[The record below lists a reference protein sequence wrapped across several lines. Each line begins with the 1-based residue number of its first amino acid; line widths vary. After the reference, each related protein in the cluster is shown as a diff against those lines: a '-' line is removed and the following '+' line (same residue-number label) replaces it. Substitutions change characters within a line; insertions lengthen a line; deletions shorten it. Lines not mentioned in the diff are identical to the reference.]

1 MQKPLVSV
9 IVPTFNR
16 RDCILRTLESILNQ
30 TYDNIEVWIV
40 DDGSADDTDL
50 VVNSF
55 ITNYKGTKQIYYIIQ
70 NNAGAP
76 TARNNGF
83 KHSKGEYVIFFD
95 SDDEMLPR
103 RVELQVQSIQI
114 ENADACTAGYE
125 IWRDGK
131 KVGESYNYVWEGL
144 SPLDNWLMFYVKGK
158 GYLGGTQAWMYK
170 RCVIEKIGGYDP
182 ILKRSQDLD
191 LNFRVLTLP
200 GIRISVVDEVVTK
213 FNDDN
218 RSDRIMKT
226 VWKSEKAIES
236 ERKLM
241 NKIINCEQVLSNSE
255 TFKRATFFY
264 LRSYV
269 KNALSCR
276 GISWAFREF
285 RNLFKC
291 QLNVPFINKQ
301 FCQLYV
307 TRIFLTTIIISLLM
321 RFEKHKN

>member
-9 IVPTFNR
+9 IVPTYNR

-50 VVNSF
+50 VVNSY
-55 ITNYKGTKQIYYIIQ
+55 IINYKGTKKIYYIKQ
-70 NNAGAP
+70 DNAGAP

-131 KVGESYNYVWEGL
+131 KVGESYNYIWEGL

-170 RCVIEKIGGYDP
+170 RSVIEKIGGYDP
-182 ILKRSQDLD
+182 TLKRSQDLD

-200 GIRISVVDEVVTK
+200 DIKVSIVDETVTK

-236 ERKLM
+236 ERILM
-241 NKIINCEQVLSNSE
+241 NKIISCEQVLTNPD
-255 TFKRATFFY
+255 TYKKVAFFY

-269 KNALSCR
+269 KNAIPQK
-276 GISWAFREF
+276 GVIWAYKEYCKLVQSGLEMSLLDRV
-285 RNLFKC
+285 KC
-291 QLNVPFINKQ
+291 QVSAFS
-301 FCQLYV
+301 FFV
-307 TRIFLTTIIISLLM
+307 FAIIIAVV
-321 RFEKHKN
+321 KNNFH